1 LLQARLAQRT
11 PSFLLPSSATSSSRE
26 DRAPTSCSESA
37 PGAPV
42 YSRGTVT
49 GFQCRP
55 SWLHDRGYRHTRLHF
70 IYTPTRYLRTEIGGA
85 GRYATTITAA
95 VAQHFL
101 EAEDMKRLKRTCED
115 RRTVSTCTRWQKP
128 HWLWLS
134 STTAKDSKEACA
146 SISSSLK
153 KKNTG
158 CGKETDGFQHVL
170 TTSCP
175 CPCVSFELM
184 SKLAAR

>member
-11 PSFLLPSSATSSSRE
+11 PSFLLPSSATSSSSRE

-55 SWLHDRGYRHTRLHF
+55 SWQHDRGYRHTRLHF

-101 EAEDMKRLKRTCED
+101 EAADMKRLKRTCED
-115 RRTVSTCTRWQKP
+115 RRTVSTCTRWQKL

-146 SISSSLK
+146 SIS
-153 KKNTG
+153 G